1 MKRKS
6 LRGVGIRGICPH
18 CHEFIKLEP
27 EQIREILVA
36 VLENMLVAMRG
47 AGVREK

>member
-18 CHEFIKLEP
+18 CYKLIKLEP
-27 EQIREILVA
+27 EQIREIIVT
-36 VLENMLVAMRG
+36 VLENMLVGMRG
-47 AGVREK
+47 EKA